1 MASPKYSARPGLR
14 KKDVGI
20 RKVAP
25 TYGRATHLTHAPKS
39 HGDIAVESPSE
50 RLVSQLLGLD
60 PSVRSFQPQPF
71 TVDVLQGELLHNAE
85 QKASARQRDRVRGE
99 TSSFYT
105 PDFMVSWS
113 LGARTAVEVKTQ
125 GWDGDDAYRKKLA
138 RAQAVLREQR
148 IDFVRV
154 TVPSYWRHPLLTN
167 APLLHQAARRGDLRP
182 DLVSMEQTEMLANS
196 GASTLGQFCAGLGLG
211 MNRAPVLIVFG
222 ALKVDFLTH
231 PLKSDTP
238 ALPAY
243 GELDHLSVL
252 DALAS

>member
-50 RLVSQLLGLD
+50 RLISQLLGLD

-71 TVDVLQGELLHNAE
+71 TVDVSQGELLHSAE
-85 QKASARQRDRVRGE
+85 QKSDARRRDRVRGE

-113 LGARTAVEVKTQ
+113 LGARTAVEVKAQ
-125 GWDGDDAYRKKLA
+125 GWDGDDAYQEKLS
-138 RAQAVLREQR
+138 RAQVVLREQR

-167 APLLHQAARRGDLRP
+167 VPLLHQAARRGDLRP
-182 DLVSMEQTEMLANS
+182 DLVSMDQTEMLAKS
-196 GASTLGQFCAGLGLG
+196 GACTLGQFCAGLGLG
-211 MNRAPVLIVFG
+211 MNLAPVLIVFG
-222 ALKVDFLTH
+222 ALKVDFVAH
-231 PLKSDTP
+231 ALKSDTP
-238 ALPAY
+238 AQPAY

-252 DALAS
+252 EVLAS